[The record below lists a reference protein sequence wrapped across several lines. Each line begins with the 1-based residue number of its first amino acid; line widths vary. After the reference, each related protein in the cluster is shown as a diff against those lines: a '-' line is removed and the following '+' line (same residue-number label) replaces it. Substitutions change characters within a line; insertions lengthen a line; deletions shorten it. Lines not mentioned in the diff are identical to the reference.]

1 MKIQQNK
8 GTDNI
13 KNNHNENILST
24 IKVLPSKTI
33 SLSFNKDVDKPFP
46 SESNLINSSDFGKKI
61 NNTNSCS
68 NSLSNNCGSIL
79 NSISQNTE
87 LRNNIEHNPIFERYI
102 LPNYCSFNYFF
113 NISPLYLQ
121 ILNQQNYYP
130 LNYNINNYNF
140 SEDNKNCLINNPYL
154 QFHDF
159 NEENTLLN
167 KKRFSDGNIYNS
179 KIEQNNLLNNKNHTI
194 EKSKINLVKKE
205 EKKKNYNCKH
215 SGCDSL
221 FRTKKLAFYHHLKMS
236 PECQEDSISL
246 LKLIYETKKV
256 VLKNIDK
263 NTNSLDKYSSLYEN
277 SLKNLSFYGYIK
289 MYTGSKL
296 NDNL

>member
-1 MKIQQNK
+1 MKIQKNK
-8 GTDNI
+8 GIDNI
-13 KNNHNENILST
+13 KNNQNGNILPT
-24 IKVLPSKTI
+24 IKVIPSKTI
-33 SLSFNKDVDKPFP
+33 SLSFNRDIDKSIP
-46 SESNLINSSDFGKKI
+46 SESNLINSTNFGKKI
-61 NNTNSCS
+61 NLTNSYS
-68 NSLSNNCGSIL
+68 NTMMNNYGSIL
-79 NSISQNTE
+79 NNMSLNTE
-87 LRNNIEHNPIFERYI
+87 LRNNIEHNPIFEKYI
-102 LPNYCSFNYFF
+102 LPNYYSFNYFL
-113 NISPLYLQ
+113 NTSPLYPQ
-121 ILNQQNYYP
+121 IFNQQNYYP

-140 SEDNKNCLINNPYL
+140 SEDNKNCLINNPFL

-159 NEENTLLN
+159 NEDNTLLN

-179 KIEQNNLLNNKNHTI
+179 KIELNNLLNNKNCKV
-194 EKSKINLVKKE
+194 EKSKTNLAKKE

-215 SGCDSL
+215 SGCDSI

-246 LKLIYETKKV
+246 LKLIYETKKI

-263 NTNSLDKYSSLYEN
+263 NTNSLEKYSSLYEN

-289 MYTGSKL
+289 MYTGFKL

>member
-8 GTDNI
+8 GIDNI
-13 KNNHNENILST
+13 KNNHNGNILST
-24 IKVLPSKTI
+24 IKVIPSKTV
-33 SLSFNKDVDKPFP
+33 SLSFNKEVDKSIP
-46 SESNLINSSDFGKKI
+46 SESNSINSTNFGKKI
-61 NNTNSCS
+61 NYTNSYS
-68 NSLSNNCGSIL
+68 DTLMNNYGSLLNN
-79 NSISQNTE
+79 ISQNTE

-113 NISPLYLQ
+113 NVSPLYPQ

-130 LNYNINNYNF
+130 INYNINNYNF
-140 SEDNKNCLINNPYL
+140 SKDNKNCLINNPYL

-167 KKRFSDGNIYNS
+167 KKRFSDSNIYNS
-179 KIEQNNLLNNKNHTI
+179 KIEQNKLFNNKNCSR
-194 EKSKINLVKKE
+194 ENSKLNLVKKE

-215 SGCDSL
+215 SGCDSI

-246 LKLIYETKKV
+246 LKLIYETKKI

-263 NTNSLDKYSSLYEN
+263 NKNSLDKYSSLYEN

-289 MYTGSKL
+289 TYTGFKL
-296 NDNL
+296 TDNL

>member
-68 NSLSNNCGSIL
+68 NSLSNNYGSIL

-130 LNYNINNYNF
+130 LNYIINNYNF